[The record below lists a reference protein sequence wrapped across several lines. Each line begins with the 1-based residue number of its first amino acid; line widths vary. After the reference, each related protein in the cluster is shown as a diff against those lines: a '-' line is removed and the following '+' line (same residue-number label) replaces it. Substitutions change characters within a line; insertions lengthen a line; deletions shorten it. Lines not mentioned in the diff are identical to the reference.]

1 MSCSKKYNCFL
12 PSPIIRGKNESK
24 EQFIFK
30 QKNFFKDNLQ
40 HKTSFFKGKP
50 VFLTKRDEP
59 GDACFNKFA
68 IGKEEYHKTMQ
79 IDMRR
84 VERLHWIFPIIE
96 NFLGC
101 YILKSSLLYVSAQN
115 LHHKHTIAMVSP
127 HLAVFYTPLL
137 PNQFPFDNQGV
148 RLSIYGYL

>member
-12 PSPIIRGKNESK
+12 PSPIIRGKNETK

-96 NFLGC
+96 NFEKCESCGSGFVEIPEKTPDRIVLRC
-101 YILKSSLLYVSAQN
+101 IFNQIKMVIVLVKKQDHYELISFFRVS
-115 LHHKHTIAMVSP
+115 K
-127 HLAVFYTPLL
+127 
-137 PNQFPFDNQGV
+137 
-148 RLSIYGYL
+148 